1 MGKEALTLTQ
11 LKQLIHNGVLI
22 PDAYS
27 SQGFTITFRGKPIK
41 LTPLQEE
48 MAVKFA
54 QKFGTPYTEDR
65 TFLPN
70 FMKDFAR
77 LLG

>member
-1 MGKEALTLTQ
+1 MAKETLALTQ

-27 SQGFTITFRGKPIK
+27 PQGFTITFRGQPIK

-48 MAVKFA
+48 MAVRPRFI
-54 QKFGTPYTEDR
+54 G
-65 TFLPN
+65 
-70 FMKDFAR
+70 
-77 LLG
+77 